1 MSGRACTSCAWSG
14 RDPVAK
20 SRSRKSSTPATATET
35 GPVAGNYPIDTGTA
49 TLERDPYDDDG
60 WILKVNGVPSS
71 HVDLADPLRLDF
83 EYMRWMAALVGAR
96 FPQGNDGGGHRL
108 RALHLGG
115 GACSMGRWVAAAYP
129 DSRQVVVELDGR
141 LAELVRGWFDLPRAP
156 LLRLR
161 TGEAGEVLRSL
172 TDGTRDLLIRDVFAG
187 DKTPADLTTVG
198 FTREAARVLAGDGL
212 YIVNCGD
219 TPKLETARREAATIG
234 TVFAHTAIVAD
245 PAMLKG
251 RRYGNMVIA
260 ASNAPIPAGPGMLRE
275 LLGGAVPAQHWDDA
289 RVRSFAGTSAVID
302 DVPGTPG

>member
-1 MSGRACTSCAWSG
+1 MAKARPRRAPSGKRAA
-14 RDPVAK
+14 
-20 SRSRKSSTPATATET
+20 PAETADTA
-35 GPVAGNYPIDTGTA
+35 GPVPGDYPIDTGTA

-71 HVDLADPLRLDF
+71 HVALAAPERLDF
-83 EYMRWMAALVGAR
+83 EYMRWMAALVTAR
-96 FPQGNDGGGHRL
+96 FPPGQQPRHDGGPRRL

-115 GACSMGRWVAAAYP
+115 GACSMARWAAATYP

-161 TGEAGEVLRSL
+161 TGEAGAVLRSL
-172 TDGTRDLLIRDVFAG
+172 TDDTRDLVIRDVFAG
-187 DKTPADLTTVG
+187 DQTPADLTTLA
-198 FTREAARVLAGDGL
+198 FTREAARVLADDGL

-219 TPKLETARREAATIG
+219 TPKLESARREAATIG
-234 TVFAHTAIVAD
+234 SVFAHTAIVAD

-260 ASNAPIPAGPGMLRE
+260 GSNAPIPAGPAMLRE
-275 LLGGAVPAQHWDDA
+275 LLGGAVPAQHWDAA
-289 RVRSFAGTSAVID
+289 RVRSFAGTAAVI
-302 DVPGTPG
+302 GTEPAGPQEA

>member
-1 MSGRACTSCAWSG
+1 M
-14 RDPVAK
+14 AK
-20 SRSRKSSTPATATET
+20 SRSRKSPAPAADS
-35 GPVAGNYPIDTGTA
+35 GPVAGDYPIDTGTA

-83 EYMRWMAALVGAR
+83 EYMRWMAALVTAR
-96 FPQGNDGGGHRL
+96 FPAMHDGGARRL

-115 GACSMGRWVAAAYP
+115 GACSMARWAAAAYP

-161 TGEAGEVLRSL
+161 TGEAGQVLRSL
-172 TDGTRDLLIRDVFAG
+172 TDDTRDLVIRDVFAG
-187 DKTPADLTTVG
+187 DKTPADLTTLA

-212 YIVNCGD
+212 YVVNCGD
-219 TPKLETARREAATIG
+219 TPQLETARREAATIG
-234 TVFAHTAIVAD
+234 AVFAHTAIVAD

-260 ASNAPIPAGPGMLRE
+260 GSNAPIPAGPAMLRE

-289 RVRSFAGTSAVID
+289 RVRSFAGTAAPIEAE
-302 DVPGTPG
+302 PAGPQEA

>member
-1 MSGRACTSCAWSG
+1 M
-14 RDPVAK
+14 AK

-35 GPVAGNYPIDTGTA
+35 GPVAGDYPIDTGTA

-96 FPQGNDGGGHRL
+96 FPQGHDGGGHRL

-172 TDGTRDLLIRDVFAG
+172 TDDTRDLLIRDVFAG

-302 DVPGTPG
+302 DGPGTPG

>member
-1 MSGRACTSCAWSG
+1 M
-14 RDPVAK
+14 AK
-20 SRSRKSSTPATATET
+20 SRSRGNSSGKTRPRKTTAGPAERRDPQP
-35 GPVAGNYPIDTGTA
+35 GDYPIDTGTA
-49 TLERDPYDDDG
+49 TLERDPYDDGG

-71 HVDLADPLRLDF
+71 HVDVGDPLRLDF

-96 FPQGNDGGGHRL
+96 YPQERDGGGPRL

-115 GACSMGRWVAAAYP
+115 GACSMARWIAAAYP
-129 DSRQVVVELDGR
+129 EARQVVVELDGR

-156 LLRLR
+156 KLRLR
-161 TGEAGEVLRSL
+161 VGEAGEVLRSL
-172 TDGTRDLLIRDVFAG
+172 TDDTRDLLIRDVFAG

-198 FTREAARVLAGDGL
+198 FTREAARVLAGEGL

-234 TVFAHTAIVAD
+234 AVFAHTAIVAD

-260 ASNAPIPAGPGMLRE
+260 GSNAPIPAGPGMLRE
-275 LLGGAVPAQHWDDA
+275 LLGGAVPAQYWEDA

-302 DVPGTPG
+302 DGPGTPG